1 MQALVILTLAEL
13 LALVTGVIAY
23 QIAESK
29 GRSGAEGFWIGFF
42 LSFLGITIELILPKG
57 EQRQIT
63 KNGLRLIVNRQNQIL
78 RECPFCAEMV
88 LAEASVCCF
97 CNRNLPAAE
106 KPRRLETHWRGKR
119 EIAK

>member
-42 LSFLGITIELILPKG
+42 LSFLGIAIELILPKG
-57 EQRQIT
+57 ERRRIT
-63 KNGLRLIVNRQNQIL
+63 KNGLRLIVNRQNQPL

-88 LAEASVCCF
+88 LAEATVCRF
-97 CNRNLPAAE
+97 CNHNLPVAG
-106 KPRRLETHWRGKR
+106 KVRYLESYWRDKKK
-119 EIAK
+119 IAK